1 MQPSTSFSSM
11 NERLKK
17 IEHKG
22 VSIMY
27 TDYSGFSNWDDWRAL
42 IEAERKI
49 MPNEP
54 LGSVRAVAIFT
65 DSRFTTEVF
74 EAIKQL
80 AVANRPHMRASALVG
95 LSSLQR
101 TAFLKAIERTS
112 DRSFGLFDT
121 LNEALDWL
129 ADQK

>member
-1 MQPSTSFSSM
+1 
-11 NERLKK
+11 
-17 IEHKG
+17 
-22 VSIMY
+22 MY

-95 LSSLQR
+95 LSSLQK

-112 DRSFGLFDT
+112 ERSFALFDK
-121 LNEALDWL
+121 LDEALDWL
-129 ADQK
+129 IEQK

>member
-1 MQPSTSFSSM
+1 M
-11 NERLKK
+11 NERLRK
-17 IEHKG
+17 ITHKG
-22 VSIMY
+22 VSILY
-27 TDYSGFSNWDDWRAL
+27 TDYTGYSSWDDWRAL

-54 LGSVRAVAIFT
+54 LGSERAVAIFT

-95 LSSLQR
+95 LSSLQK

-121 LNEALDWL
+121 LDEALDWL
-129 ADQK
+129 VEQK

>member
-1 MQPSTSFSSM
+1 M
-11 NERLKK
+11 NERLRK

-27 TDYSGFSNWDDWRAL
+27 TDYSGFSSWDDWRAL

-80 AVANRPHMRASALVG
+80 AVHNRPHMRASALVG
-95 LSSLQR
+95 LSSLQK
-101 TAFLKAIERTS
+101 TAFL
-112 DRSFGLFDT
+112 
-121 LNEALDWL
+121 
-129 ADQK
+129 

>member
-1 MQPSTSFSSM
+1 M
-11 NERLKK
+11 NERLRK
-17 IEHKG
+17 ITHKG

-27 TDYSGFSNWDDWRAL
+27 TDYSGFSSWDDWRAL

-80 AVANRPHMRASALVG
+80 AVSNRPHMRASALVG
-95 LSSLQR
+95 LSSLQK

-112 DRSFGLFDT
+112 DRSFALFDT
-121 LNEALDWL
+121 LDEALDWL
-129 ADQK
+129 VDQK

>member
-1 MQPSTSFSSM
+1 ME
-11 NERLKK
+11 ERLKK
-17 IEHKG
+17 VTHKG
-22 VSIMY
+22 VSILF
-27 TDYSGFSNWDDWRAL
+27 TDYTGFSAWDDWRSL

-49 MPNEP
+49 MPLEP
-54 LGSVRAVAIFT
+54 LASVRAVAVFT

-80 AVANRPHMRASALVG
+80 AVANRPHMKASALVG
-95 LSSLQR
+95 LSNLQK

-121 LNEALDWL
+121 LDEALDWL
-129 ADQK
+129 AAVP

>member
-1 MQPSTSFSSM
+1 MQD
-11 NERLKK
+11 RLKK
-17 IEHKG
+17 ITHKG
-22 VSIMY
+22 VSIMF
-27 TDYSGFSNWDDWRAL
+27 TDYTGFSAWDDWRAL

-54 LGSVRAVAIFT
+54 LGSVRAVAVFT

-80 AVANRPHMRASALVG
+80 AVVNRPHMKASALVG
-95 LSSLQR
+95 LSSLQK

-112 DRSFGLFDT
+112 ERSFGLFDT
-121 LNEALDWL
+121 LDEALDWL
-129 ADQK
+129 VEQK

>member
-1 MQPSTSFSSM
+1 ME
-11 NERLKK
+11 ERLKK
-17 IEHKG
+17 ITHKG
-22 VSIMY
+22 VSVLF
-27 TDYSGFSNWDDWRAL
+27 TDYTGFSAWDDWRTL

-49 MPNEP
+49 MPLEP
-54 LGSVRAVAIFT
+54 LGSVRAVAVFT

-95 LSSLQR
+95 LSALQK

-112 DRSFGLFDT
+112 DRTFGLFDT
-121 LNEALDWL
+121 LDEALDWL
-129 ADQK
+129 IQTP

>member
-1 MQPSTSFSSM
+1 ME
-11 NERLKK
+11 ERLKK
-17 IEHKG
+17 ITHKG
-22 VSIMY
+22 VSILF
-27 TDYSGFSNWDDWRAL
+27 TDYTGFSAWDDWRAL

-49 MPNEP
+49 MPLEP
-54 LGSVRAVAIFT
+54 IGSVRAVAVFT

-95 LSSLQR
+95 LSALQK

-112 DRSFGLFDT
+112 DRTFGLFDT
-121 LNEALDWL
+121 LDEALDWL
-129 ADQK
+129 IQTP

>member
-1 MQPSTSFSSM
+1 ME
-11 NERLKK
+11 ERLKK
-17 IEHKG
+17 ITHKG
-22 VSIMY
+22 VSILF
-27 TDYSGFSNWDDWRAL
+27 TDYTGFSAWDDWRAL

-49 MPNEP
+49 MPLEP

-80 AVANRPHMRASALVG
+80 AVANRPHMKASALVG
-95 LSSLQR
+95 LSALQK

-121 LNEALDWL
+121 LDEALDWL
-129 ADQK
+129 AAT

>member
-1 MQPSTSFSSM
+1 
-11 NERLKK
+11 
-17 IEHKG
+17 
-22 VSIMY
+22 MY
-27 TDYSGFSNWDDWRAL
+27 TDYSGFSNWDDWRML

-95 LSSLQR
+95 LSSLQK

-112 DRSFGLFDT
+112 DRSFALFDQ
-121 LNEALDWL
+121 LDEALDWL
-129 ADQK
+129 VDQK

>member
-1 MQPSTSFSSM
+1 M
-11 NERLKK
+11 EDRLKK
-17 IEHKG
+17 ITHKG
-22 VSIMY
+22 VSIMF
-27 TDYSGFSNWDDWRAL
+27 TDYTGFSTWDDWRGL

-49 MPNEP
+49 MPLEP

-80 AVANRPHMRASALVG
+80 AVVNRPHMKASALVG
-95 LSSLQR
+95 LSNLQK

-121 LNEALDWL
+121 LDEALDWL
-129 ADQK
+129 AAVP

>member
-1 MQPSTSFSSM
+1 ME
-11 NERLKK
+11 ERLKK
-17 IEHKG
+17 ITHKG
-22 VSIMY
+22 VAILF
-27 TDYSGFSNWDDWRAL
+27 TDYTGFSAWDDWRGL

-49 MPNEP
+49 MPLEP
-54 LGSVRAVAIFT
+54 LGSVRAVAVFT

-80 AVANRPHMRASALVG
+80 AVANRPHMKASALVG
-95 LSSLQR
+95 LSALQK

-121 LNEALDWL
+121 LDEALDWL
-129 ADQK
+129 AET

>member
-1 MQPSTSFSSM
+1 M
-11 NERLKK
+11 EDRLKK
-17 IEHKG
+17 ITHKG
-22 VSIMY
+22 VSILF
-27 TDYSGFSNWDDWRAL
+27 TDYTGFSAWDDWRAL

-49 MPNEP
+49 MPLEP
-54 LGSVRAVAIFT
+54 LGSVRAVAVFT

-80 AVANRPHMRASALVG
+80 AVANRPHMKASALVG
-95 LSSLQR
+95 LSNLQK

-121 LNEALDWL
+121 LDEALDWL
-129 ADQK
+129 ASKL

>member
-1 MQPSTSFSSM
+1 M
-11 NERLKK
+11 NDRLKK
-17 IEHKG
+17 ITHKG

-27 TDYSGFSNWDDWRAL
+27 TDYSGFSAWDDWRAL

-49 MPNEP
+49 MPQEP
-54 LGSVRAVAIFT
+54 LGSVRAVALFN

-80 AVANRPHMRASALVG
+80 AVANRPYMKCSALVG
-95 LSSLQR
+95 LSALQK

-121 LNEALDWL
+121 LDEALDWL
-129 ADQK
+129 AAQ

>member
-1 MQPSTSFSSM
+1 M

-27 TDYSGFSNWDDWRAL
+27 TDYSGFSNWDDWRGL
-42 IEAERKI
+42 IEAERKV

-80 AVANRPHMRASALVG
+80 AVANRPHMKCSALVG
-95 LSSLQR
+95 LSSLQK

-129 ADQK
+129 AEQK